1 MRRRHFSASALAAGW
16 LLILIG
22 APAAVAQSSTGEG
35 ALEFLFPTGARSS
48 GMGQAAGASAIG
60 SEALWFNPALVARS
74 SREAGLHVAKS
85 LTIDTDAS
93 GSILVPV
100 QRVGT
105 FALLGR
111 YFNEATIPATDSTGE
126 QQTGTLTIT
135 STILAATFASPITS
149 RLALGLTYKLLR
161 RSLNCT
167 GVCSQSGSS
176 QTFALDL
183 GAQYLAAK
191 DSSMSFGFALTN
203 AGPKLQVHDV
213 SQADPLPVRA
223 DFGVSL
229 SPRLAQLP
237 KEARVNVAAD
247 LVSRVSGGYSP
258 GFRTGAELSW
268 QDRYQARGGYVFNG
282 PFGSGATF
290 GLGFST
296 GKLQIDLARV
306 LSNTVS
312 SSDSPTYLSL
322 RYLF

>member
-1 MRRRHFSASALAAGW
+1 MRRRHFNASAFVAAL
-16 LLILIG
+16 LLIVIE
-22 APAAVAQSSTGEG
+22 ASPAAAQSSTGEG

-48 GMGQAAGASAIG
+48 GMGQAAGASATG

-74 SREAGLHVAKS
+74 GREVGLHVAKS

-93 GSILVPV
+93 GSILIPV

-105 FALLGR
+105 FALLTR
-111 YFNEATIPATDSTGE
+111 YFNEATLPATDSTGE
-126 QQTGTLTIT
+126 NQTGTLTIT
-135 STILAATFASPITS
+135 SAILAATFASPITS
-149 RLALGLTYKLLR
+149 RLSLGLTYKLLR

-167 GVCSQSGSS
+167 GVCTQKGSS

-183 GAQYLAAK
+183 GAQYLVAK

-203 AGPKLQVHDV
+203 AGPKFQVHDA
-213 SQADPLPVRA
+213 SQADVLPVRA
-223 DFGVSL
+223 DFGVCL
-229 SPRLAQLP
+229 SPRFTDMP
-237 KEARVNVAAD
+237 KDARINLAAD

-258 GFRTGAELSW
+258 GFRSGAELTW
-268 QDRYQARGGYVFNG
+268 QARYQARGGYVVNG

-322 RYLF
+322 RYSF

>member
-1 MRRRHFSASALAAGW
+1 MRRRHFRTTAFIAALG
-16 LLILIG
+16 LILIET
-22 APAAVAQSSTGEG
+22 PPVIAQASTGEG
-35 ALEFLFPTGARSS
+35 ALEFLFPTGARSA

-74 SREAGLHVAKS
+74 PREAGLHVAKS

-111 YFNEATIPATDSTGE
+111 YFNEATLPATDSTGE
-126 QQTGTLTIT
+126 TQTGTLTVT
-135 STILAATFASPITS
+135 SMILAATFASPITS
-149 RLALGLTYKLLR
+149 RLSLGLTYKLLGR
-161 RSLNCT
+161 NLNCT
-167 GVCSQSGSS
+167 GICTQKGSS
-176 QTFALDL
+176 QTFALDI
-183 GAQYLAAK
+183 GAHYLAAK

-203 AGPKLQVHDV
+203 AGPKFQVHDA

-223 DFGVSL
+223 DFGLCV
-229 SPRLAQLP
+229 SPRFAELP
-237 KEARVNVAAD
+237 KDARVSVAAD
-247 LVSRVSGGYSP
+247 VVSRMSGGYSP
-258 GFRTGAELSW
+258 GFRTGGEFSW
-268 QDRYQARGGYVFNG
+268 QDRYQARGGYVING

>member
-1 MRRRHFSASALAAGW
+1 MRRRHFSITAIAAGC
-16 LLILIG
+16 LAFTG
-22 APAAVAQSSTGEG
+22 ARAAYAQSSTGEG
-35 ALEFLFPTGARSS
+35 ALEFLIPTGARSS
-48 GMGQAAGASAIG
+48 GMGQAAVASATG

-74 SREAGLHVAKS
+74 PREAGLHVTKT

-93 GSILVPV
+93 GAILIPV

-105 FALLGR
+105 FAFGIR
-111 YFNEATIPATDSTGE
+111 YFNEATAPQTDSTGE
-126 QQTGTLTIT
+126 QTGTLTAT
-135 STILAATFASPITS
+135 SAILAATFASPITS
-149 RLALGLTYKLLR
+149 RLSLGLTYKLLR
-161 RSLNCT
+161 VSLNCT
-167 GVCSQSGSS
+167 GTCNQSGTS

-203 AGPKLQVHDV
+203 AGPKLQVHDA
-213 SQADPLPVRA
+213 SQADNLPVRA
-223 DFGVSL
+223 DFGACV

-237 KEARVNVAAD
+237 KEARVSLAAD
-247 LVSRVSGGYSP
+247 LISRVSGGYSP

-268 QDRYQARGGYVFNG
+268 QDRYQVRGGYVFNG

>member
-1 MRRRHFSASALAAGW
+1 MRRRRFSITVFAAGW
-16 LLILIG
+16 LAFTG
-22 APAAVAQSSTGEG
+22 ARAAYAQSSTGEG
-35 ALEFLFPTGARSS
+35 GLEFLIPTGARSS
-48 GMGQAAGASAIG
+48 GMGQAAVASATG
-60 SEALWFNPALVARS
+60 SEALWFNPALIARS
-74 SREAGLHVAKS
+74 ARETGFHVAKS

-93 GSILVPV
+93 GAVLVPV

-105 FALLGR
+105 FGLGLR

-126 QQTGTLTIT
+126 QQTGTFTIT

-149 RLALGLTYKLLR
+149 RLSLGLTYKLLR

-167 GVCSQSGSS
+167 GTCLQTGSS

-191 DSSMSFGFALTN
+191 DSSISLGFALNN
-203 AGPKLQVHDV
+203 AGPKFQVHDA
-213 SQADPLPVRA
+213 SQADNLPVRA
-223 DFGVSL
+223 DFGACI

-237 KEARVNVAAD
+237 KEARVSLAAD
-247 LVSRVSGGYSP
+247 LISRVSGGYSP
-258 GFRTGAELSW
+258 GFRSGAELSW
-268 QDRYQARGGYVFNG
+268 QDRYQVRGGYVFNG